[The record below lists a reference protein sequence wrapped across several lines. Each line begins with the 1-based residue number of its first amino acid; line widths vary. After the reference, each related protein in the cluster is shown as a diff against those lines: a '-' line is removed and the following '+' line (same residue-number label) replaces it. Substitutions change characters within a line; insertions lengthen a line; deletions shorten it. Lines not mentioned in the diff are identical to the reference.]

1 MAAWL
6 LNTALGRAL
15 CVSAIVLLC
24 WWGFSSYYEAK
35 GREQCK
41 AAATAGYVKQE
52 DKGRDIAQ
60 AADKAIDD
68 VEKRADEQR
77 TVVVTEIKTVYRD
90 RPAGPPVAPG
100 SCVYPVD
107 ERVQAALQAQLDHAN
122 GVTP

>member
-6 LNTALGRAL
+6 LNTNLGRAVCL
-15 CVSAIVLLC
+15 ATVILLC

-41 AAATAGYVKQE
+41 AAATAAYVKQE
-52 DKGRDIAQ
+52 GKGRDIAT
-60 AADKAIDD
+60 K
-68 VEKRADEQR
+68 ADEAIETVERTADQQR

-107 ERVQAALQAQLDHAN
+107 GRVQAALQAQLDRAN